1 MDEIKYI
8 DCTDDELSSILET
21 KEEMMESI
29 KSALA
34 SPTLPQEIKDYI
46 QKNFES
52 NPNPNNK
59 EYTKFVLGLLNH
71 KNEDFKITLKII
83 IAFTSEDNIS
93 TLMKKKLIRN
103 NFKKGELETLASNI
117 QFGLDC
123 YDNKEKYFNN
133 YIKSMIEFIQKVFN
147 EKLLPFIISKSEM
160 NDKFLDD
167 FSLEKYDNKDNK
179 LILIKFWKKIYYYV
193 YKALNKEMDK
203 DLIDDPGV
211 FELRSLLRNFYED
224 SKDLSEKDKIE
235 KAQKYRED
243 MQKLF
248 KKYDWYGLLSAIN
261 STDDVDR
268 KVVFFLDIIAEQI
281 FENWQNKSYSD
292 AIYTQSRLFSI
303 AADWSRALADKW
315 NEDPYCETDLTDCS
329 SGGKFLKAVDDKLVA
344 PSGEMLLIKKRE
356 DESTLKQSELNFQQV
371 ASNDGNN

>member
-1 MDEIKYI
+1 
-8 DCTDDELSSILET
+8 
-21 KEEMMESI
+21 
-29 KSALA
+29 
-34 SPTLPQEIKDYI
+34 
-46 QKNFES
+46 
-52 NPNPNNK
+52 
-59 EYTKFVLGLLNH
+59 
-71 KNEDFKITLKII
+71 
-83 IAFTSEDNIS
+83 
-93 TLMKKKLIRN
+93 MKKKLIKS

-123 YDNKEKYFNN
+123 YDNKERYFNN

-147 EKLLPFIISKSEM
+147 EKLLPFIINKSEM
-160 NDKFLDD
+160 NEKFFDD
-167 FSLEKYDNKDNK
+167 FTLEKYDNKDNK

-203 DLIDDPGV
+203 GLIDDLGV

-248 KKYDWYGLLSAIN
+248 KKYDWYSLLSAIN

-292 AIYTQSRLFSI
+292 AIYTRSRLFSI
-303 AADWSRALADKW
+303 ATEWNRALADKW
-315 NEDPYCETDLTDCS
+315 NEDPYCEEDLTDCS
-329 SGGKFLKAVDDKLVA
+329 SGSKFLKAVDDKLVI
-344 PSGEMLLIKKRE
+344 PSGKILLIKKRE
-356 DESTLKQSELNFQQV
+356 DESTLKQPELNFQQV
-371 ASNDGNN
+371 ASNDGNT